1 MVTMYYALLL
11 LLLAGSC
18 LLSVVAF
25 PSSVPAKVA
34 FVRNHRQHTTLS
46 ICRSTYRKGSEIWP
60 ECNEEPIKLTSSFP
74 GGKLPSA
81 VMDLLDSGDW
91 DTTSATTSDAA
102 SASIT
107 TSTQNKQQVKT
118 TGRKRRAVRKTLSH
132 ILKSAAEASTRR
144 ASTTAPAI
152 DKTPAVLAIL
162 LVVTKC
168 VNMKFFAIV
177 LAISTY
183 FVGLASW
190 CAAPKSSGSI
200 VVTNLSDVHSAS
212 DTHSYDFVNMPSLP
226 EKGHVPNL
234 VANPLGLSLTT
245 SRMYRL
251 WLRLGATLGLL
262 LPTLVLI
269 ISIVGNKYAIGLG
282 SLIENA
288 EHVRRIV
295 GDPLF
300 LLCFQ
305 AMTEAVARAALLP
318 LPMRILVPVVYNTVR
333 LHPLH
338 AWAFSS
344 TIPQS
349 LRILGISN
357 LLYWYANLLFFLI
370 PVGVVRYLR
379 AHFFCVEAAEVTVR
393 KGGDASVGLLS

>member
-1 MVTMYYALLL
+1 MVTMHYALLL
-11 LLLAGSC
+11 LLLAGGC

-25 PSSVPAKVA
+25 PSVPAKVA
-34 FVRNHRQHTTLS
+34 CRNHRQHYS
-46 ICRSTYRKGSEIWP
+46 KGSEIWP

-91 DTTSATTSDAA
+91 NTSSAATSDDAA

-269 ISIVGNKYAIGLG
+269 ISIVGNKCAIGLG
-282 SLIENA
+282 LIENA

-357 LLYWYANLLFFLI
+357 LLYWYVNLLFFLI